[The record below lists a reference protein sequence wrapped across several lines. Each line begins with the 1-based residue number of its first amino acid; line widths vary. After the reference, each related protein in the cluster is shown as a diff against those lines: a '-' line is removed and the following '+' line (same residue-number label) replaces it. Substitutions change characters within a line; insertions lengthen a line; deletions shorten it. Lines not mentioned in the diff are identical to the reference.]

1 MQRTGP
7 SKAASLAAAAMALLL
22 GTPGAV
28 VAEPRALSP
37 SEMDGVTAGRIRVDA
52 VAFAQASGDF
62 ALAQTRS
69 DALVRSI
76 DERELGIGFAE
87 GFAFACCRRA
97 SDVAVH
103 SSVSSTGEV
112 VHSETRAATFRGA
125 IAGRDNGVSYF
136 VYGYAA
142 AFLVAR
148 SPGDWPEPADQAAHE
163 PWDHLGGS
171 IVGLIDVGQGEGR
184 DGVVSG
190 FAFAPLFA
198 AGIRWHLFRNSQTAR
213 RTASTPSR
221 ATLRPSPAPSVRAGR
236 TPFGVL
242 P

>member
-1 MQRTGP
+1 LP
-7 SKAASLAAAAMALLL
+7 AA
-22 GTPGAV
+22 V
-28 VAEPRALSP
+28 NAEPRALTAP
-37 SEMDGVTAGRIRVDA
+37 ELDGVTAGGIRVDA
-52 VAFAQASGDF
+52 TAFAQASGDF
-62 ALAQTRS
+62 ALAHTRS
-69 DALVRSI
+69 DAFVSTI
-76 DERELGIGFAE
+76 DQRELGIGFADAL
-87 GFAFACCRRA
+87 AFACCRRA
-97 SDVAVH
+97 SDVAAH

-112 VHSETRAATFRGA
+112 IHSETRAATFRGA
-125 IAGRDNGVSYF
+125 IAGRDNQVSYF

-171 IVGLIDVGQGEGR
+171 IVGQIDVGQGEGQ

-198 AGIRWHLFRNSQTAR
+198 AGIRWHLFRNSQAAR
-213 RTASTPSR
+213 PTASTPSM
-221 ATLRPSPAPSVRAGR
+221 ASLRPSPAPSLHADR